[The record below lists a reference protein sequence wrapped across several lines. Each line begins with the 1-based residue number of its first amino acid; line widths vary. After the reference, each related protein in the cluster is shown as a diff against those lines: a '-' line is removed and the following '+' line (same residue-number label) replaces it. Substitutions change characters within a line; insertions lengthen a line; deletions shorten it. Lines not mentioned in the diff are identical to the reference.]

1 MICQDRLG
9 TDVSQE
15 NATSPM
21 TVVSCFYA
29 MLMLCYTGLHAIASK
44 PGQSLAPMIGWF
56 VLRSA
61 GYTTQ
66 HEQQQPHIADGT
78 LPPPPPLPGDAAAGG
93 GGGGGG
99 GAVGVTGEAAVGFG
113 DGEGITGVGGG
124 DVFDALLGLLIFL
137 PGTVGLIQLVLWQ
150 AYGLHGA
157 VLGTPNAF
165 TLLRIA

>member
-1 MICQDRLG
+1 
-9 TDVSQE
+9 
-15 NATSPM
+15 
-21 TVVSCFYA
+21 
-29 MLMLCYTGLHAIASK
+29 
-44 PGQSLAPMIGWF
+44 MIGWF

-66 HEQQQPHIADGT
+66 HEQQQAHIADGT
-78 LPPPPPLPGDAAAGG
+78 LPPPPPPLPGDAAA

-157 VLGTPNAF
+157 VLGTPRLHYCELHNH
-165 TLLRIA
+165 